1 MKSRQDAVLPV
12 AVAALMGAWALTFSV
27 FAGILLGGH
36 DREHAAQGSVLGKVE
51 SSVGDVAS
59 NVGEIKSAVAQ
70 IESSVAEVAP
80 SIRALASEL
89 AKIKVNGDAAS
100 VPLKVEIGDIYVKVT
115 ADKEAAKPNGDPHRG
130 STEPNSPNSPA
141 AVKSIGCVKFRT
153 GLHAIDCDKQR
164 KAIESAVAHAMN
176 DSGDILVLGLADS
189 CGPATQNLDLSER
202 RAESVANEL
211 LEKLTDRTI
220 HVFGLGEGV
229 GPFGEEPCK
238 SQKHR
243 TARMFLLPPDGAP
256 D

>member
-1 MKSRQDAVLPV
+1 MTSKPDAVLPV
-12 AVAALMGAWALTFSV
+12 AVAALVGAWALTFSV

-59 NVGEIKSAVAQ
+59 NVGEIKSAVAR
-70 IESSVAEVAP
+70 IETSVAEVAR
-80 SIRALASEL
+80 SIRSLASEL
-89 AKIKVNGDAAS
+89 AKNNVNGAAAS
-100 VPLKVEIGDIYVKVT
+100 VPLKVEIGDINVRVT
-115 ADKEAAKPNGDPHRG
+115 AGKRG
-130 STEPNSPNSPA
+130 TNPIERTEPKSPA
-141 AVKSIGCVKFRT
+141 AVKSIGCVKFDT
-153 GLHAIDCDKQR
+153 NHHAVNGGEQQ
-164 KAIESAVAHAMN
+164 KAIKAAANRAMK
-176 DSGDILVLGLADS
+176 DSGDILVLGFADS
-189 CGPATQNLDLSER
+189 CGPATLNLDLSER

-211 LEKLTDRTI
+211 LKRLIGRTI

-243 TARMFLLPPDGAP
+243 TARMFLLPPDGEP